1 MANYNWIRLN
11 LFISFHH
18 VLILTIKTCSMLLH
32 VIYIYIYKVYI
43 LTMEIE
49 YMDSFTKKQTFLY
62 SVTVDILTIGT
73 EYRPFLQKQFLAYSI
88 C

>member
-1 MANYNWIRLN
+1 
-11 LFISFHH
+11 
-18 VLILTIKTCSMLLH
+18 
-32 VIYIYIYKVYI
+32 
-43 LTMEIE
+43 MEIE

-62 SVTVDILTIGT
+62 SVTVDNLTIGT

>member
-1 MANYNWIRLN
+1 MANYHWIRLN
-11 LFISFHH
+11 LFLSFHH

-32 VIYIYIYKVYI
+32 VIYIYI